1 MRLIGRLIKSTVI
14 VQESDVELFD
24 ENISFTDLL
33 SKCLVENCRRL
44 DITVPVWMD
53 KNTKEFARYRKTFF
67 TQEQF
72 LETVYFDKF
81 EIQLEKDR

>member
-1 MRLIGRLIKSTVI
+1 MVI
-14 VQESDVELFD
+14 TQECDIELFD
-24 ENISFTDLL
+24 DTISYTDLL
-33 SKCLVENCRRL
+33 SRCLVENCRGL

-53 KNTKEFARYRKTFF
+53 KNTKEFVRYKKTFF

-81 EIQLEKDR
+81 EIQLEKDK